1 MFDFKTTSKKMHKRS
16 QNKIILI
23 ILLSILSSCDQ
34 IKSDK
39 MIIDIV
45 LEADHILTMNNESD
59 ILTGSA
65 IAIDLS
71 LIHI

>member
-1 MFDFKTTSKKMHKRS
+1 MFDFKTTSKKMHIHS

-23 ILLSILSSCDQ
+23 VLLSILSSCDQ

-39 MIIDIV
+39 MIVDIV
-45 LEADHILTMNNESD
+45 IEADHIRTMKNEND

-65 IAIDLS
+65 IALMME
-71 LIHI
+71 